1 MTTIDS
7 NKILTTVKAFSRSE
21 KLPLDASEIHDSL
34 EQAQAYIQSP
44 KAYAGQTIKVLQNGK
59 YETYVLNPSGDNL
72 VLEKV
77 GLDTSAVK
85 NYVQV
90 VENLPQAGQ
99 EQGVIYIQGTTG
111 SIWNGTSFQTIFTD
125 LQPLTNRVEALET
138 NVYTKTE
145 TDNKITEAI
154 GKITTLKRSV
164 VDSLESVESPDEN
177 TIYMVAKAAGSGNQN
192 YDEYMYINNKFEK
205 IGDTEVDLT
214 DYAKTAD
221 VDTKISTAKTEA
233 ITAAGAAAD
242 EKISA
247 KLGTDWPEGKTVKEF
262 VTESTN
268 DILSNEK
275 ITNLEA
281 KVDKN
286 STDIT
291 NLQNTKLDADAVDE
305 KINTKVGEIPENKTV
320 KDFIGDIGNSS
331 TVADYVKAQVVSG
344 AVTDEQLKAA
354 VKAVTGDPGTDE
366 DGKEITVV
374 QYIDK
379 ALTITE
385 F

>member
-1 MTTIDS
+1 MTIESKDLLVA
-7 NKILTTVKAFSRSE
+7 IKAFSRGE

-34 EQAQAYIQSP
+34 EQAQTYAKSP
-44 KAYAGQTIKVLQNGK
+44 TAYAGQTIKVLQNGK
-59 YETYVLNPSGDNL
+59 YETYVLNPSGDSL

-77 GLDTSAVK
+77 GVDASAVK

-90 VENLPQAGQ
+90 VESLPEVGQ

-111 SIWNGTSFQTIFTD
+111 SIWNGISFQTIFTD

-221 VDTKISTAKTEA
+221 VDTKISTAKDEAIADAEGKIAIAKTEA
-233 ITAAGAAAD
+233 ITAAGTAAD

-247 KLGTDWPEGKTVKEF
+247 KLGADWPEGKTVKEF

-268 DILSNEK
+268 DILTNE
-275 ITNLEA
+275 T
-281 KVDKN
+281 
-286 STDIT
+286 IT
-291 NLQNTKLDADAVDE
+291 NLQTNVGALQTTVNQHTTDIANKLDASAVDE
-305 KINTKVGEIPENKTV
+305 KISAK
-320 KDFIGDIGNSS
+320 IGDIPTDT
-331 TVADYVKAQVVSG
+331 TVKS
-344 AVTDEQLKAA
+344 
-354 VKAVTGDPGTDE
+354 
-366 DGKEITVV
+366 
-374 QYIDK
+374 YIDTAVGSGGTASAEAIAAAK
-379 ALTITE
+379 QEAINTSKAYTDTALTITE

>member
-1 MTTIDS
+1 MTIESKDLLVA
-7 NKILTTVKAFSRSE
+7 IKAFSRGE

-34 EQAQAYIQSP
+34 EQAQTYAKSP
-44 KAYAGQTIKVLQNGK
+44 TAYAGQTIKVLQNGK
-59 YETYVLNPSGDNL
+59 YETYVLNPSGDSL

-77 GLDTSAVK
+77 GVDASAVK

-90 VENLPQAGQ
+90 VESLPEVGQ

-111 SIWNGTSFQTIFTD
+111 SIWNGISFQTIFTD

-214 DYAKTAD
+214 NYAKTAD
-221 VDTKISTAKTEA
+221 VDKKISIAKGEAIADAEGKIATAKTEA
-233 ITAAGAAAD
+233 ITAAGTAAD

-247 KLGTDWPEGKTVKEF
+247 KLGADWPEGKTVKEF

-268 DILSNEK
+268 DILTNE
-275 ITNLEA
+275 T
-281 KVDKN
+281 
-286 STDIT
+286 IT
-291 NLQNTKLDADAVDE
+291 NLQTNVGALQTTVNQHTADIANKLDASAVEE
-305 KINTKVGEIPENKTV
+305 KINAKVGDIPENTTV
-320 KDFIGDIGNSS
+320 KS
-331 TVADYVKAQVVSG
+331 
-344 AVTDEQLKAA
+344 
-354 VKAVTGDPGTDE
+354 
-366 DGKEITVV
+366 
-374 QYIDK
+374 YIDTAVGSGGTASAEAIAAAK
-379 ALTITE
+379 QEAINTSKTYTDTALTITE

>member
-1 MTTIDS
+1 MTIESKDLLVA
-7 NKILTTVKAFSRSE
+7 IKAFSRGE

-34 EQAQAYIQSP
+34 EQAQTYAKSP
-44 KAYAGQTIKVLQNGK
+44 TAYAGQTIKVLQNGK
-59 YETYVLNPSGDNL
+59 YETYVLNPSGDSL

-77 GLDTSAVK
+77 GVDASAVK

-90 VENLPQAGQ
+90 VESLPEVGQ

-111 SIWNGTSFQTIFTD
+111 SIWNGISFQTIFTD

-214 DYAKTAD
+214 AYAKTAD
-221 VDTKISTAKTEA
+221 VDTKISTAKDEAIADAEGKIATAKTEA
-233 ITAAGAAAD
+233 ITAAGTAAD

-247 KLGTDWPEGKTVKEF
+247 KLGADWPEGKTVKEF

-268 DILSNEK
+268 DILTNE
-275 ITNLEA
+275 T
-281 KVDKN
+281 
-286 STDIT
+286 IT
-291 NLQNTKLDADAVDE
+291 NLQTNVGALQTTVNQHTTDIANKLDASAVDE
-305 KINTKVGEIPENKTV
+305 KISAK
-320 KDFIGDIGNSS
+320 IGDIPTDT
-331 TVADYVKAQVVSG
+331 TVKS
-344 AVTDEQLKAA
+344 
-354 VKAVTGDPGTDE
+354 
-366 DGKEITVV
+366 
-374 QYIDK
+374 YIDTAVGSGGTASAEAIAAAK
-379 ALTITE
+379 QEAINTSKTYTDTALTITE

>member
-1 MTTIDS
+1 MTIESKDLLVA
-7 NKILTTVKAFSRSE
+7 IKAFSRGE

-34 EQAQAYIQSP
+34 EQAQTYAQSP
-44 KAYAGQTIKVLQNGK
+44 TAYAGQTIKVLQNGK

-77 GLDTSAVK
+77 GVDASAVK
-85 NYVQV
+85 NYIQV
-90 VENLPQAGQ
+90 VENLPEAGQ

-138 NVYTKTE
+138 SIANVYTKAE
-145 TDNKITEAI
+145 ADNKIAEEI
-154 GKITTLKRSV
+154 GKISTLKRVV

-177 TIYMVAKAAGSGNQN
+177 TIYMVAKVAGSGNQN

-214 DYAKTAD
+214 DYTKTAD
-221 VDTKISTAKTEA
+221 VDTKISTAKSEAIADAEGKIATAKTEA
-233 ITAAGAAAD
+233 IAAAGTNAD

-247 KLGTDWPEGKTVKEF
+247 KLGADWPEGKTVKEF

-268 DILSNEK
+268 GILTNK
-275 ITNLEA
+275 TITDLQTNVGALQTT
-281 KVDKN
+281 VN
-286 STDIT
+286 QHTTDIA
-291 NLQNTKLDADAVDE
+291 NKLDASAVDE
-305 KINTKVGEIPENKTV
+305 KINAKVGDIPTDTTV
-320 KDFIGDIGNSS
+320 KS
-331 TVADYVKAQVVSG
+331 
-344 AVTDEQLKAA
+344 
-354 VKAVTGDPGTDE
+354 
-366 DGKEITVV
+366 
-374 QYIDK
+374 YIDTAVGSGGTASAEAIAAAK
-379 ALTITE
+379 QEAINTSKTYTDTALTITE

>member
-1 MTTIDS
+1 MTIESKDLLVA
-7 NKILTTVKAFSRSE
+7 IKAFSRGE

-34 EQAQAYIQSP
+34 EQAQTYAKSP
-44 KAYAGQTIKVLQNGK
+44 TAYAGQTIKVLQNGK
-59 YETYVLNPSGDNL
+59 YETYVLNPSGDSL

-77 GLDTSAVK
+77 GVDASAVK

-90 VENLPQAGQ
+90 VESLPEVGQ

-111 SIWNGTSFQTIFTD
+111 SIWNGISFQTIFTD

-177 TIYMVAKAAGSGNQN
+177 TVYMVAKAAGSGNQN
-192 YDEYMYINNKFEK
+192 YNEYMYINNKFEK

-221 VDTKISTAKTEA
+221 VDTKISTAKDDAIADAEGKIATAKTEA
-233 ITAAGAAAD
+233 ITAAGTAAD

-247 KLGTDWPEGKTVKEF
+247 KLGADWPEGKTVKEF

-268 DILSNEK
+268 DILTNE
-275 ITNLEA
+275 T
-281 KVDKN
+281 
-286 STDIT
+286 IT
-291 NLQNTKLDADAVDE
+291 NLQTNVGALQTTVNQHTTDIANKLDANAVDE
-305 KINTKVGEIPENKTV
+305 KISAK
-320 KDFIGDIGNSS
+320 IGDIPTDT
-331 TVADYVKAQVVSG
+331 TVKS
-344 AVTDEQLKAA
+344 
-354 VKAVTGDPGTDE
+354 
-366 DGKEITVV
+366 
-374 QYIDK
+374 YIDTAVGSGGTASAEAIAAAK
-379 ALTITE
+379 QEAINTSKTYTDTALTITE

>member
-1 MTTIDS
+1 MTIESKDLLVA
-7 NKILTTVKAFSRSE
+7 IKAFSRGE

-34 EQAQAYIQSP
+34 EQAQTYAKSP
-44 KAYAGQTIKVLQNGK
+44 TAYAGQTIKVLQNGK
-59 YETYVLNPSGDNL
+59 YETYVLNPSGDSL

-77 GLDTSAVK
+77 GVDASAVK

-90 VENLPQAGQ
+90 VESLPEVGQ

-111 SIWNGTSFQTIFTD
+111 SIWNGISFQTIFTD

-164 VDSLESVESPDEN
+164 ADSLESVESPDEN

-214 DYAKTAD
+214 DYAKIAD
-221 VDTKISTAKTEA
+221 VDTKISTAKDEAIADAEGKIATAKTEA
-233 ITAAGAAAD
+233 ITAAGTAAD

-247 KLGTDWPEGKTVKEF
+247 KLGADWPEGKTVKEF

-268 DILSNEK
+268 DILTNE
-275 ITNLEA
+275 T
-281 KVDKN
+281 
-286 STDIT
+286 IT
-291 NLQNTKLDADAVDE
+291 NLQINVGALQTTVNQHTTDIANKLDASAVDE
-305 KINTKVGEIPENKTV
+305 KISAK
-320 KDFIGDIGNSS
+320 IGDIPTDT
-331 TVADYVKAQVVSG
+331 TVKS
-344 AVTDEQLKAA
+344 
-354 VKAVTGDPGTDE
+354 
-366 DGKEITVV
+366 
-374 QYIDK
+374 YIDTAVGSGGTASAEAIAAAK
-379 ALTITE
+379 QEAINTSKAYTDTALTITE